1 MKIICIG
8 RNYADHAKELGNK
21 IPDEPVIFLKP
32 ETALIPKGH
41 PFHYP
46 AFTNDLH
53 YETELVVKISRNGK
67 KIEEKFAHKYY
78 DSIGIGI
85 DFTARDLQSKLK
97 AKGLPWEKAKGWDFS
112 APVSKQFINIVDL
125 QDVHDIGFGLKKNGE
140 WVQQGTSSD
149 MLFNI
154 DQLITH
160 ISKYFTL
167 KLGDLIFTGTPAGV
181 GSVDIGDK
189 LVAFIG
195 DKKMLSLTVH

>member
-46 AFTNDLH
+46 TFTNDLH
-53 YETELVVKISRNGK
+53 FETELIVKISRNGK
-67 KIEEKFAHKYY
+67 KIEEQFAHKYY

-85 DFTARDLQSKLK
+85 DFTARDIQAKLK
-97 AKGLPWEKAKGWDFS
+97 SKGLPWEKAKAWDFS
-112 APVSKQFINIVDL
+112 APVSQEFIKINDLKGIHNIE
-125 QDVHDIGFGLKKNGE
+125 FGLKKNDK
-140 WVQQGTSSD
+140 WVQKGTSSD

-154 DQLITH
+154 DQLISH
-160 ISKYFTL
+160 VSKYFTL
-167 KLGDLIFTGTPAGV
+167 KMGDFVFTGTPAGV
-181 GSVDIGDK
+181 GSVKIGDK
-189 LVAFIG
+189 LEAFIG
-195 DKKMLSLTVH
+195 EKSMLTLTVH

>member
-21 IPDEPVIFLKP
+21 VPDEPVIFLKP

-53 YETELVVKISRNGK
+53 YEVELVVKISRNGK
-67 KIEEKFAHKYY
+67 KIEENFAYKYY

-85 DFTARDLQSKLK
+85 DFTARDLQSELK

-112 APVSKQFINIVDL
+112 APVSQEFININEF
-125 QDVHDIGFGLKKNGE
+125 QNIHEIEFGLKKNDV

-149 MLFNI
+149 MLFSI

-167 KLGDLIFTGTPAGV
+167 KMGDLIFTGTPAGV
-181 GSVDIGDK
+181 GSVEIGDK
-189 LVAFIG
+189 LEAFIG
-195 DKKMLSLTVH
+195 DKSMLSLTVH

>member
-67 KIEEKFAHKYY
+67 KIEEQFAHKYY

-85 DFTARDLQSKLK
+85 DFTARDVQSKLK

-112 APVSKQFINIVDL
+112 APVSKEFISITDF
-125 QDVHDIGFGLKKNGE
+125 QDVNDIQFGLKKNDD
-140 WVQQGTSSD
+140 WVQQGKSSD
-149 MLFNI
+149 MLFSI

-167 KLGDLIFTGTPAGV
+167 KMGDLVFTGTPAGV
-181 GSVDIGDK
+181 GSVKIGDK
-189 LVAFIG
+189 LEAYIG
-195 DKKMLSLTVH
+195 DKRMLSLKVH